1 MRAIVGVAGFPAS
14 KKKVYSSV
22 QLVELQT
29 TFYNFPKPGTAAR
42 WRAEA
47 PEGFVFTMKASQLIT
62 HPPTSPTYRKAR
74 LAIPPD
80 KRDAYGFFR
89 PTPEV
94 WEAWERTLE
103 IAHLV
108 EAQVIVFQ
116 APASFSARRDALVNL
131 REFFSK
137 VDPVGIKLGL
147 ELRGKWDRRAL
158 ARFFREFDLIH
169 VVDPFKERPLWGDV
183 VYYRLHGRGK
193 GYAYDYSPQ
202 ELTELKGMLNPK
214 KLNYVVFNNTQMLKN
229 AVEFLELLSR
239 P

>member
-1 MRAIVGVAGFPAS
+1 VKVLVGTAGFPAS

-47 PEGFVFTMKASQLIT
+47 PEGFVFTLKASQLIT
-62 HPPTSPTYRKAR
+62 HPPSSPTYRKAK
-74 LAIPPD
+74 LDIPPE
-80 KRDAYGFFR
+80 RRGAYGYFR

-108 EAQVIVFQ
+108 EAEFIVFQ
-116 APASFSARRDALVNL
+116 TPASFSTYPDALINL

-137 VDPVGIKLGL
+137 VDSVGIKLGL

-158 ARFFREFDLIH
+158 TRFFKEFNLIH
-169 VVDPFKERPLWGDV
+169 VVDPFKEKPLWGDA

-193 GYAYDYSPQ
+193 GYTYDYSKE
-202 ELTELKGMLNPK
+202 ELLELKGMLNPK

-229 AVEFLELLSR
+229 AVEFLRLLQS
-239 P
+239 